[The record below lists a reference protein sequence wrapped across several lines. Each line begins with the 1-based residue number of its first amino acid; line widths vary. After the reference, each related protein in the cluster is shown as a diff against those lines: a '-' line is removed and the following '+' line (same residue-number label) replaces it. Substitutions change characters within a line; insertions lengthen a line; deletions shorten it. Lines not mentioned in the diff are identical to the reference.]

1 MESLS
6 NQHNESNLTQLLT
19 DYAEA
24 LKGLPSQ
31 SKSPSRQVLRVL
43 RSRDRLQ
50 DELSQVAQLD
60 DEQLV
65 TLAELDLELKQR
77 SDIACA
83 GKELKQMRQSLQPPE
98 SAWWWYLE
106 PVSEDSKS
114 KSWLD
119 RFDWVWNVGTVA
131 CLVVA
136 TSFITQTAKAFSN
149 EGFDFLGTLSTIG
162 QGAGLAFVAG
172 GALTDKGKKA
182 VESTLM
188 SMKVPASLHAE
199 ATFGASLLL
208 MGAAYGIHQ
217 SLPKVGDWYFDQAQ
231 QHEKKGE
238 WSQAVQ
244 SYKRALNFAQD
255 DYKSQIAIGFLYEK
269 LGNFEEALKVYKK
282 GSFYG
287 VPQFLNAQ
295 ARVMLMSELQKNNWQ
310 GGIDERVVREAESL
324 LVRANKAI
332 TNLSRASNDLSQ
344 DPRLSADIAINQA
357 IVIMAQLKYEE
368 NISEKTRASLNRIV
382 DNLIS
387 LDSLIKKES
396 AEQQDAITVA
406 STLGSKR
413 TKCYYQQAFFFGR
426 ISDSPK
432 VNGTDPLINDQNIL
446 DDCWSALSWGTK
458 FYIPSDVTLFKNYK
472 LPISNIDVHSAS
484 EIRNIISFMGLVY
497 SYRREEAIS
506 KSKYGNRIVLIQDP
520 QTWADLANQLTQVI
534 QNKYVK
540 SNQKYDQDI
549 VWRFLL
555 NKNGELIAYFA
566 YDEKSRELGNAQPFI
581 IEALEKKTINTLSAE
596 LAQGGKVEFVDF
608 KVLISSEGKVKHI
621 LPWAIAYPSSEK
633 YFDQICK
640 QENCK
645 NLILEPRISSVF
657 KNYAPDL
664 NNPSEISVLQA
675 ILQLNQNFLAIMN
688 DKGIYYEEPAIFK
701 LKVSAD
707 GQIVDYEAI
716 NQVAIQKLG
725 KKLPLRLTNGYDLK
739 IPQFPE
745 LAKAPYAYFKMEVR
759 GLQIKFV
766 PWPDPK

>member
-1 MESLS
+1 MENLGSL
-6 NQHNESNLTQLLT
+6 HNDSNLAQLLT
-19 DYAEA
+19 DYAES

-31 SKSPSRQVLRVL
+31 SKSSSRQVLKVL

-50 DELSQVAQLD
+50 DAISQVAQLD

-77 SDIACA
+77 SDIVCA
-83 GKELKQMRQSLQPPE
+83 DKELQQMRQSLLPPE

-106 PVSEDSKS
+106 PVIEASQAKTGWDK
-114 KSWLD
+114 
-119 RFDWVWNVGTVA
+119 FDWVWNVGTVV

-188 SMKVPASLHAE
+188 SMKIPASLHAE

-208 MGAAYGIHQ
+208 MGAAYGIHHN
-217 SLPKVGDWYFDQAQ
+217 LPKVGDLYFYEAQ
-231 QHEKKGE
+231 KHEKNGE

-269 LGNFEEALKVYKK
+269 LGNFDEALKVYKK

-295 ARVMLMSELQKNNWQ
+295 ARVMLMLELQKNNWQ
-310 GGIDERVVREAESL
+310 GGIDERVVREAKDL
-324 LVRANKAI
+324 LDRANKAI

-357 IVIMAQLKYEE
+357 IVIMAQLKYED
-368 NISEKTRASLNRIV
+368 NISEKTRNSLNEIV

-387 LDSLIKKES
+387 LDSSVKKES
-396 AEQQDAITVA
+396 AGQQNPITVA
-406 STLGSKR
+406 STLGKSR
-413 TKCYYQQAFFFGR
+413 AKCYYQQAFFIGR
-426 ISDSPK
+426 LSDSPK

-446 DDCWSALSWGTK
+446 DDCWSSLSWGTN

-472 LPISNIDVHSAS
+472 LPISNIDVHSVS
-484 EIRNIISFMGLVY
+484 EIRNISSFMGLVY
-497 SYRREEAIS
+497 SYRRGEAI
-506 KSKYGNRIVLIQDP
+506 SKYGNRIVLIQDSE
-520 QTWADLANQLTQVI
+520 TWLDLANQWSQII
-534 QNKYVK
+534 QKNYVK
-540 SNQKYDQDI
+540 GNEKYDQDI
-549 VWRFLL
+549 VWKLLL
-555 NKNGELIAYFA
+555 NKDGQLIAYFA
-566 YDEKSRELGNAQPFI
+566 YDEKSQKLGNAQPFI
-581 IEALEKKTINTLSAE
+581 IESLEKKTINTLSTE
-596 LAQGGKVEFVDF
+596 LAKGGKIEFVDF
-608 KVLISSEGKVKHI
+608 KVVISSDGKVKHI
-621 LPWAIAYPSSEK
+621 LPWAMAYPSSEK

-645 NLILEPRISSVF
+645 NLILESRVSSVF

-664 NNPSEISVLQA
+664 NNPSEIGVLQS
-675 ILQLNQNFLAIMN
+675 ILQLSQNFLAIMN

-701 LKVSAD
+701 LKVSSD

-745 LAKAPYAYFKMEVR
+745 LVKAPYAYFKMEVR
-759 GLQIKFV
+759 GLQIKFA
-766 PWPDPK
+766 PWSDPK

>member
-1 MESLS
+1 MENLGS
-6 NQHNESNLTQLLT
+6 QHNESNLTQLLT

-24 LKGLPSQ
+24 LKVLPSQ
-31 SKSPSRQVLRVL
+31 SKSSSRQVLKVL

-65 TLAELDLELKQR
+65 KLAELDLELKQR
-77 SDIACA
+77 SDIVCDAE
-83 GKELKQMRQSLQPPE
+83 ELLQLRQNLQPPE
-98 SAWWWYLE
+98 SSWWWYLE
-106 PVSEDSKS
+106 PVIEDSQAKT
-114 KSWLD
+114 WLD
-119 RFDWVWNVGTVA
+119 KFDWVWNVGTVV

-208 MGAAYGIHQ
+208 MGAAYGIHHN
-217 SLPKVGDWYFDQAQ
+217 LPKVGDFYFDQAQ
-231 QHEKKGE
+231 QHEKNGE

-269 LGNFEEALKVYKK
+269 LGNFDEALKVYKK

-295 ARVMLMSELQKNNWQ
+295 ARVMLMSELQRNNWL
-310 GGIDERVVREAESL
+310 GGIDERVVREAEDL
-324 LVRANKAI
+324 LDRANKAI
-332 TNLSRASNDLSQ
+332 TNYSLKWNDPSK
-344 DPRLSADIAINQA
+344 DHRLSADIQINQA
-357 IVIMAQLKYEE
+357 IAKMARLKYEE
-368 NISEKTRASLNRIV
+368 NINEKTKNSLIEIV
-382 DNLIS
+382 DKLFY
-387 LDSLIKKES
+387 LERAVKES
-396 AEQQDAITVA
+396 QSGKKDPVTIA

-413 TKCYYQQAFFFGR
+413 TKCYYQQAFLFGR
-426 ISDSPK
+426 ISDYLK
-432 VNGTDPLINDQNIL
+432 VNGSDPLVKDQDL
-446 DDCWSALSWGTK
+446 MDDCWFALSWGTN
-458 FYIPSDVTLFKNYK
+458 FYIPSDVNLLKNYK
-472 LPISNIDVHSAS
+472 FTRLDIDVHSAS
-484 EIRNIISFMGLVY
+484 EIRNISSFMGLVY
-497 SYRREEAIS
+497 FYRREEAI
-506 KSKYGNRIVLIQDP
+506 SKYGNRIVLIQDP
-520 QTWADLANQLTQVI
+520 QTWVNLANQLTQVI
-534 QNKYVK
+534 QNKYDK
-540 SNQKYDQDI
+540 GNQKYDQDI

-596 LAQGGKVEFVDF
+596 LAQGGKIEFVDF

-645 NLILEPRISSVF
+645 NLILESRVSSVF

-664 NNPSEISVLQA
+664 NNPSELGALQA
-675 ILQLNQNFLAIMN
+675 ILRLNLNFWALLP
-688 DKGIYYEEPAIFK
+688 DKGIYYEDPAIFK

-716 NQVAIQKLG
+716 NQVAVQKLG
-725 KKLPLRLTNGYDLK
+725 KKLPLKPPNGDDLK
-739 IPQFPE
+739 KPQFPE
-745 LAKAPYAYFKMEVR
+745 LVKAPYANFKMEVR
-759 GLQIKFV
+759 GFQIKFA
-766 PWPDPK
+766 PWSDPK

>member
-1 MESLS
+1 MANLS
-6 NQHNESNLTQLLT
+6 NQHNEPNLDQLLT

-31 SKSPSRQVLRVL
+31 SKSSSRQVLKVL

-50 DELSQVAQLD
+50 DALSQVAQLD

-77 SDIACA
+77 SDIVCA
-83 GKELKQMRQSLQPPE
+83 DKELQQMRQSLLPPE

-106 PVSEDSKS
+106 PVIEASQAKTGWDK
-114 KSWLD
+114 
-119 RFDWVWNVGTVA
+119 FDWVWNVGTVV

-136 TSFITQTAKAFSN
+136 TSFITQTAKAFSS

-182 VESTLM
+182 VESTLI

-208 MGAAYGIHQ
+208 MGAAYGIHHN
-217 SLPKVGDWYFDQAQ
+217 LPKVGDIYFDRAQ
-231 QHEKKGE
+231 QHEKNGE

-269 LGNFEEALKVYKK
+269 LGNFDEALKVYKK

-295 ARVMLMSELQKNNWQ
+295 ARVMLMAGLQKNNWQ
-310 GGIDERVVREAESL
+310 GGIDEKVVREAEDL
-324 LVRANKAI
+324 LARADKAI
-332 TNLSRASNDLSQ
+332 TNLSRESNDFSL
-344 DPRLSADIAINQA
+344 DPRLSADIAINRA
-357 IVIMAQLKYEE
+357 IVIMAQLKYED
-368 NISEKTRASLNRIV
+368 NISEKTRNSLNEIV

-387 LDSLIKKES
+387 LDSSVKKES
-396 AEQQDAITVA
+396 AGQQNPITVA
-406 STLGSKR
+406 STLGKSR
-413 TKCYYQQAFFFGR
+413 AKCYYQQAFLIGR
-426 ISDSPK
+426 LSDSPK

-446 DDCWSALSWGTK
+446 DDCWSALSWGTS

-472 LPISNIDVHSAS
+472 LPISNIDVHSVS
-484 EIRNIISFMGLVY
+484 EIRNISSFMGLIY
-497 SYRREEAIS
+497 SYRRGEAI
-506 KSKYGNRIVLIQDP
+506 SKYGNRIVLIQDSE
-520 QTWADLANQLTQVI
+520 TWLDLANQLTQVI
-534 QNKYVK
+534 QNKYDK
-540 SNQKYDQDI
+540 GKQKYDQDI

-566 YDEKSRELGNAQPFI
+566 YDEKSRELGNAQSSI
-581 IEALEKKTINTLSAE
+581 IEALEKKTINALGAE
-596 LAQGGKVEFVDF
+596 LAQGGKIEFVDF
-608 KVLISSEGKVKHI
+608 KVVISSDGKVKHI
-621 LPWAIAYPSSEK
+621 LPWSMAYPSSEK

-645 NLILEPRISSVF
+645 NLILESRVSSVF
-657 KNYAPDL
+657 KNYVADL
-664 NNPSEISVLQA
+664 NNPSEIGVLQS
-675 ILQLNQNFLAIMN
+675 ILQLSQNFLSARD
-688 DKGIYYEEPAIFK
+688 DKGIYYKEPTIFK

-707 GQIVDYEAI
+707 GQIVNYEAI
-716 NQVAIQKLG
+716 NQEVIQRLW
-725 KKLPLRLTNGYDLK
+725 KKLPLRLLNGDDLK
-739 IPQFPE
+739 TPQFPE
-745 LAKAPYAYFKMEVR
+745 VEKAPYAYFKMEVR
-759 GLQIKFV
+759 GVEIKFA
-766 PWPDPK
+766 PWSDPK